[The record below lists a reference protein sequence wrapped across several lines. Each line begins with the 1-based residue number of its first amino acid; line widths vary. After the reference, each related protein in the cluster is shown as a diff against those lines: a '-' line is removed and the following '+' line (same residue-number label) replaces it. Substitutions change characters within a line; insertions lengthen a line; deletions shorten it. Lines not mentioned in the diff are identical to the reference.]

1 MGQNSWEFLGIVAL
15 GRALRDGQREFQW
28 DLPGIPLGFSF
39 GILAGFSWD
48 FFGIFGG
55 FSFGI
60 PWEFLWD
67 FLVEFLWDFPLGIFL
82 WNFPGGFLEDFPV
95 EFLWDFPWELLED
108 SLGIL
113 LGILVYS
120 CGISLEFSGDFPFG
134 IFLRNSGGFLWD
146 FPLGFLV
153 FLGDF
158 SL

>member
-15 GRALRDGQREFQW
+15 GRALRDGQQEFQW

-39 GILAGFSWD
+39 GILGGFSWD

-60 PWEFLWD
+60 
-67 FLVEFLWDFPLGIFL
+67 FL
-82 WNFPGGFLEDFPV
+82 WNFPGGFLEDFSV

-146 FPLGFLV
+146 FPLGFLG

>member
-1 MGQNSWEFLGIVAL
+1 MRGGAEFLGIPGNCGFGKGSEGWTA
-15 GRALRDGQREFQW
+15 
-28 DLPGIPLGFSF
+28 GIPVGFARDSF
-39 GILAGFSWD
+39 GIFLWNSWGILMGFLWN
-48 FFGIFGG
+48 FWGI
-55 FSFGI
+55 
-60 PWEFLWD
+60 FLWD

-82 WNFPGGFLEDFPV
+82 WNFPGGFLEDFSV

-146 FPLGFLV
+146 FPLGFLG